1 MPTDCLYIAFI
12 LQEHRNLVH
21 MTISLFCF
29 SPGLVAACE
38 DMANKQ
44 KAHST
49 VHGQPFGG
57 ITEQVTGAWP
67 RNIDIGRRPD
77 SFFQLL
83 AERLSFLGLSVTE
96 VIETRLIMC
105 LFTVLSFDAAMIF
118 FLYLFLLYFL
128 ASFMSNFIILIF
140 IKKTQKCQSLET
152 TYRSWFCPY
161 LQNDFPKYFSFWCLT
176 IHWWFVL
183 VIATHPD
190 TSSPQPHFV
199 FDFLIESGNKNTNKE
214 SLTTRVR
221 PSV

>member
-1 MPTDCLYIAFI
+1 
-12 LQEHRNLVH
+12 
-21 MTISLFCF
+21 
-29 SPGLVAACE
+29 
-38 DMANKQ
+38 MANKQ

-118 FLYLFLLYFL
+118 FLYLFLYFL
-128 ASFMSNFIILIF
+128 ASFMSNSIILIF
-140 IKKTQKCQSLET
+140 KKNPKVSEFGNNVQKLILSILAE
-152 TYRSWFCPY
+152 W
-161 LQNDFPKYFSFWCLT
+161 FPKVFQLLMFNHTLMVCPSDCDSSRHQLAPTTFCLWFPDWFW
-176 IHWWFVL
+176 
-183 VIATHPD
+183 
-190 TSSPQPHFV
+190 Q
-199 FDFLIESGNKNTNKE
+199 
-214 SLTTRVR
+214 
-221 PSV
+221 